1 MKVENFV
8 STKLVS
14 VLVNYL
20 LTVGGRQI
28 SLILILYRST
38 KKKFGLLSLT
48 VRLRLDL
55 NLSQQN
61 VSFKYELHF

>member
-1 MKVENFV
+1 MKVETFV

-38 KKKFGLLSLT
+38 KKKFGLISLT

>member
-1 MKVENFV
+1 MKVETFV

-38 KKKFGLLSLT
+38 KKKN
-48 VRLRLDL
+48 LDFL
-55 NLSQQN
+55 
-61 VSFKYELHF
+61 V

>member
-1 MKVENFV
+1 MKVETFV